1 MGVTKSNQQLQHDLT
16 TAAFAIED
24 AAYDLFRITERFG
37 DAKPLVTMEII
48 EKLHKHADLLKDYAD
63 EVNAGK
69 IAWSNSECR
78 GAPMDLTKPN
88 QQLRHD
94 LQQAAALLKWSG
106 VDLMQAAVRPSDAG
120 SEDEAQELLKI
131 AASYQ
136 ELEDRLVGYAEEVK
150 TGLIKRVEGE
160 G

>member
-69 IAWSNSECR
+69 IACSGQLIPDTVLSFSSVFA
-78 GAPMDLTKPN
+78 GA
-88 QQLRHD
+88 
-94 LQQAAALLKWSG
+94 S
-106 VDLMQAAVRPSDAG
+106 PS
-120 SEDEAQELLKI
+120 LN
-131 AASYQ
+131 
-136 ELEDRLVGYAEEVK
+136 
-150 TGLIKRVEGE
+150 
-160 G
+160 

>member
-48 EKLHKHADLLKDYAD
+48 EKLHKHADLLK
-63 EVNAGK
+63 E
-69 IAWSNSECR
+69 
-78 GAPMDLTKPN
+78 
-88 QQLRHD
+88 QLRHD
-94 LQQAAALLKWSG
+94 LQQAA
-106 VDLMQAAVRPSDAG
+106 VRLSDAG

-136 ELEDRLVGYAEEVK
+136 EFEDRLVGYAEEVK